1 MKGSIFKLFEE
12 FVTER
17 YGLDAYEDL
26 LDEASLETTEPFVGP
41 GTYPAGD
48 LVALLTTASA
58 NHEISVDDLLRG
70 LGRFAFSALAG
81 AVPTL
86 MAGLDDPRTFLLGLE
101 SVIHTEVRKLYPEA
115 DPPRFTAV
123 ELGPSELELRYES
136 ALGLFALVEGLLDGL
151 GDWYDCTIG
160 HERLAVDGTNAV
172 FRIVVGPAGPVERSV
187 ADLESAER

>member
-26 LDEASLETTEPFVGP
+26 LDETSLETTEPFVGP

-48 LVALLTTASA
+48 LIALLTTAST
-58 NHEISVDDLLRG
+58 NHGLSVDELLRDF
-70 LGRFAFSALAG
+70 GRFAFASLAR

-86 MAGLDDPRTFLLGLE
+86 MACLDDPRSFLLGLE

-115 DPPRFTAV
+115 DPPRFAAV
-123 ELGPSELELRYES
+123 ERGPDELELRYES
-136 ALGLFALVEGLLDGL
+136 ALGLFSLVEGLLDGL
-151 GDWYDCTIG
+151 GDWYDCSIG
-160 HERLAVDGTNAV
+160 HERLGVDGTNAV
-172 FRIVVGPAGPVERSV
+172 FLVSVGPSRSSAGSAP
-187 ADLESAER
+187 DLESARR